1 MMEVVAEGRDADVRL
16 LDGAPGV
23 AVVELNRPPH
33 NYFDTELIRAL
44 ADAYA
49 RLSGDGMT
57 RAIVLASAGENFC
70 AGMDFSRSSGRGA
83 DGLYAEACRLF
94 EVPIPVV
101 AAVRGS
107 AVGGGLGVAL
117 SADFR
122 VASSQSRFSANFTA
136 IGLHPGFGL
145 TWSLPQV
152 VGRQAA
158 ADLMLTGRRCGGEEA
173 FAMGLCD
180 RLVPDGEVRA
190 AAIEFAVSMAAA
202 APLAVREVKTSLGRT
217 RSEEFARAAA
227 SEFAAQTRLFD
238 TEDFVEGVA
247 ASRERREPKFRGR

>member
-1 MMEVVAEGRDADVRL
+1 MTMPVTESRDPDVRT
-16 LDGAPGV
+16 LDGALGV

-33 NYFDTELIRAL
+33 NYFDTGLIRAL

-49 RLSGDGMT
+49 RLSGDGTT
-57 RAIVLASAGENFC
+57 RAIVLASAGKNFC
-70 AGMDFSRSSGRGA
+70 AGMDFSQSSGRQA
-83 DGLYAEACRLF
+83 DELYAEARRLF

-101 AAVRGS
+101 AAVQGS

-158 ADLMLTGRRCGGEEA
+158 ADLMLTGRRCGGDEA

-180 RLVPDGEVRA
+180 RLAPDGEVRA
-190 AAIEFAVSMAAA
+190 AAIEFAASMAAA
-202 APLAVREVKTSLGRT
+202 APLAVREVKISLGRT
-217 RSEEFARAAA
+217 RSEEFARATAA
-227 SEFAAQTRLFD
+227 EFAAQTRLFG
-238 TEDFVEGVA
+238 TEDFAEGVA
-247 ASRERREPKFRGR
+247 ASRERREPRFRAR